1 MLGRALRI
9 YCRCGSR
16 DDVVAK
22 GAARP
27 ALLITVLTQQ
37 QNANADN
44 RNVFRAHLQ
53 SYIGDLVSYAEEL
66 VGAWEHRPAA
76 QLTTEFG
83 VSLAI
88 DVVHTLRGLSES
100 GRLVENPQ
108 GGEPLWRKLKWGMT
122 IAARALDVYAAPE
135 IDKEDLVS
143 NSAGAGCHC
152 GALLRLEYERACRR
166 AREVALFC
174 AIHTRRG
181 YEPRRLHGSRKHLA
195 TTACSS
201 RVWKYDF
208 RGCIQVGRPFPE
220 PCFEFVPWNRRVGT
234 DASSK
239 IQTGAC
245 GRSVG
250 I

>member
-37 QNANADN
+37 QNTNADN

-83 VSLAI
+83 VHWLL
-88 DVVHTLRGLSES
+88 TLFTL
-100 GRLVENPQ
+100 
-108 GGEPLWRKLKWGMT
+108 
-122 IAARALDVYAAPE
+122 
-135 IDKEDLVS
+135 
-143 NSAGAGCHC
+143 SAGCRRA
-152 GALLRLEYERACRR
+152 GALLRIRR
-166 AREVALFC
+166 AVSLC
-174 AIHTRRG
+174 
-181 YEPRRLHGSRKHLA
+181 
-195 TTACSS
+195 
-201 RVWKYDF
+201 
-208 RGCIQVGRPFPE
+208 
-220 PCFEFVPWNRRVGT
+220 
-234 DASSK
+234 
-239 IQTGAC
+239 GAN
-245 GRSVG
+245 
-250 I
+250 

>member
-37 QNANADN
+37 QNTNADN

-135 IDKEDLVS
+135 IDKGDLVS

-220 PCFEFVPWNRRVGT
+220 PCFEFVPWN
-234 DASSK
+234 
-239 IQTGAC
+239 
-245 GRSVG
+245 
-250 I
+250 